1 MAARRL
7 HLSLALDG
15 AGWHPAAWR
24 EPDAAPGP
32 DLFGARFWLDQV
44 QRAEAG
50 LIDFVTIEDGFPLQ
64 SDGFAE
70 LDERTD
76 RVRGRLDASLIAARV
91 APLTS
96 HIGIVPTITTT
107 HTEPF
112 HVSKTI
118 ATLDYASTGRAGWRP
133 QVGARAAEASL
144 FGRRELPRLTI
155 EDLQTPDGQAGASE
169 LFDEAADHVEVVRRL
184 WDSWEDGAEIRD
196 AATGRFIDREKL
208 HYIDFAGSK
217 FSVRGPSITP
227 RPPQG
232 QPLVV
237 ALAHSS
243 IPYAFAARSAD
254 VALITPHS
262 VDDIGAIVA
271 EIRAAQAEAGR
282 GDERLLIFGEFV
294 VFLDD
299 DAAAAIARKERLDEV
314 AGAPY
319 HSDAPVFVGSPSA
332 LADQLEAWA
341 GAGLDGFRLRPGTVP
356 HDLAAVT
363 GQLVPQLQARGLFR
377 REYDA
382 DTLRGLLGFERPAN
396 RYATTAAAASASYA
410 A

>member
-1 MAARRL
+1 MAAPI
-7 HLSLALDG
+7 HLALALDG

-24 EPDAAPGP
+24 EPDAAAATE
-32 DLFGARFWLDQV
+32 LFGPRYWLDQV
-44 QRAEAG
+44 KRAEAG

-64 SDGFAE
+64 SEGFAE

-133 QVGARAAEASL
+133 QIGARAVEASL
-144 FGRRELPRLTI
+144 FGRRELPQLSI
-155 EDLQTPDGQAGASE
+155 EDLQTPDGQARISE
-169 LFDEAADHVEVVRRL
+169 LFDEASDHVEVVRRL
-184 WDSWEDGAEIRD
+184 WDSWEDDAEIRD
-196 AATGRFIDREKL
+196 AATGRFVDREKL

-237 ALAHSS
+237 ALAHAS

-254 VALITPHS
+254 VALITPHG
-262 VDDIGAIVA
+262 VDDVRSIVA

-282 GDERLLIFGEFV
+282 ADDRLLIFGEFV

-299 DAAAAIARKERLDEV
+299 DPAAAIARKERLDDV
-314 AGAPY
+314 AGAPFK
-319 HSDAPVFVGSPSA
+319 SDAPVFVGSPSA
-332 LADQLEAWA
+332 LADQLAEWA
-341 GAGLDGFRLRPGTVP
+341 EAGLDGFRLRPGAVP

-396 RYATTAAAASASYA
+396 RYATIAA
-410 A
+410 

>member
-1 MAARRL
+1 MSVRQIHLAA
-7 HLSLALDG
+7 ALDG

-24 EPDAAPGP
+24 EPEAVSAIE
-32 DLFGARFWLDQV
+32 LFGPRYWLDQV
-44 QRAEAG
+44 RRAESG
-50 LIDFVTIEDGFPLQ
+50 LLDFVTIEDGFPLEP
-64 SDGFAE
+64 GA
-70 LDERTD
+70 LP
-76 RVRGRLDASLIAARV
+76 RLDASLIAARV

-118 ATLDYASTGRAGWRP
+118 ATLDYASTGRAGWRV
-133 QVGARAAEASL
+133 QVGARAAEAAL
-144 FGRRELPRLTI
+144 FGRRELPRLSI
-155 EDLQTPDGQAGASE
+155 EDLGTPEGQALIGE

-196 AATGRFIDREKL
+196 AATGRFVDREKL
-208 HYIDFAGSK
+208 HYIDFSGSR

-227 RPPQG
+227 RSPQG

-237 ALAHSS
+237 ALAHQ
-243 IPYAFAARSAD
+243 IITYAFAARSAD
-254 VALITPHS
+254 VALVTPHD
-262 VDDIGAIVA
+262 VDAIAGIVA

-282 GDERLLIFGEFV
+282 ADERLLIFGEFV
-294 VFLDD
+294 VFLDENP
-299 DAAAAIARKERLDEV
+299 AEAIARKERLDEA

-319 HSDAPVFVGSPSA
+319 RSDAPVFAGSPGA

-341 GAGLDGFRLRPGTVP
+341 EAGLDGFRLRPGSVP
-356 HDLAAVT
+356 HDLDAVT
-363 GQLVPQLQARGLFR
+363 RQLVPQLQARGLFR
-377 REYDA
+377 REYEA

-396 RYATTAAAASASYA
+396 RYAPAIAA
-410 A
+410 